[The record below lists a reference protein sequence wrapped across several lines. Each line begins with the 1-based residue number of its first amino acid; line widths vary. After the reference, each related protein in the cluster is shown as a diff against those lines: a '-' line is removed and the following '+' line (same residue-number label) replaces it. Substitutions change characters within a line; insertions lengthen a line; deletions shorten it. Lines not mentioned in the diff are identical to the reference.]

1 MTTVPIT
8 TEAQHLSLFHRED
21 REAALILVR
30 QENDYRSHKVS
41 SAKDMETIFSKRSEQ
56 VDMFFTPNS
65 FYGRRRTRNLA
76 ALNAHFVDIDAR
88 NGENVWSKVEIALA
102 ALTREKIPDPSLI
115 VWTGR
120 GAHLYWFI
128 KRTPP
133 AALPRW
139 RAVQRHLIAVAG
151 ADKACSDPT
160 RVLRIA
166 GTINTKNGNRVIG
179 ELLSSV
185 RHDFDW
191 FVDQVLP
198 VEREEYRCIR
208 AQPAVKRRK
217 IPSSAQGNGS
227 VYKRWQLVYEDL
239 HKIVLYN
246 WASGHVPRESRTR
259 NNILFH
265 LANSLSWFIHC
276 DYLLNSIKEVARKVI
291 PSFDESLVESYTST
305 VISRAIETHQT
316 GFEQR
321 YRYGRRQLYEELK
334 HLISDEL
341 LPQLRAIIP
350 DALAENRKLESDRKR
365 SDEVRR
371 HRGCMLRTEYEERA
385 RSRRILALDLHAQG
399 QCTSS
404 IATQLCVSK
413 RSVQNWIAIVST

>member
-21 REAALILVR
+21 REATIILVR
-30 QENDYRSHKVS
+30 QESDYRSHKVN
-41 SAKDMETIFSKRSEQ
+41 SAKDMETIFSKCSEQ
-56 VDMFFTPNS
+56 MDMFFTPNS
-65 FYGRRRTRNLA
+65 FFGRRRTRNLA

-88 NGENVWSKVEIALA
+88 NGEHVWSKVEIALA
-102 ALTREKIPDPSLI
+102 ALTREKIPSPNLLI
-115 VWTGR
+115 WTGR

-151 ADKACSDPT
+151 GDKACSDPT

-166 GTINTKNGNRVIG
+166 GTINTKNGNRVVG

-198 VEREEYRCIR
+198 VEREEYRRIR
-208 AQPAVKRRK
+208 AQPAAQRRK
-217 IPSSAQGNGS
+217 AASSAQGKGAP
-227 VYKRWQLVYEDL
+227 YKRWQLVHEDL
-239 HKIVLYN
+239 KKIVLHN
-246 WASGHVPRESRTR
+246 WASGHVPHESRTR
-259 NNILFH
+259 NTILFH
-265 LANSLSWFIHC
+265 LANSLSWFVHS
-276 DYLLNSIKEVARKVI
+276 DHLLYKIKAIAREVI
-291 PSFDESLVESYTST
+291 PSFDETLVKSYTST
-305 VISRAIETHQT
+305 VISRAIETHKT

-321 YRYGRRQLYEELK
+321 YRFRRGRLYEDLK

-350 DALAENRKLESDRKR
+350 DALAEKRKLESDRRR

-371 HRGCMLRTEYEERA
+371 QRGCMRRTEYEDRA
-385 RSRRILALDLHAQG
+385 RSRRILALDLYAQG
-399 QCTSS
+399 QSTSS
-404 IATQLCVSK
+404 IATQLCVSR
-413 RSVQNWIAIVST
+413 RSVQNWIAIAST